1 MAGKR
6 HSVHRCA
13 ECGAEHPKW
22 AGRCEGCGA
31 WNTLVEEVVQ
41 RRPGAPAGRR
51 AASTPSS
58 DRPPVRLSEV
68 STERLPRLQTG
79 LSELDYVLG
88 GGIVPGSLVLIGGEP
103 GVGKSTLLL
112 QAAARLEARGVP
124 TLYATGEESVEQVRL
139 RVDRIEEDAGRV
151 LALAEVRVDVVI
163 AQSAAVG
170 ARVVIVDSIQTTYA
184 DELEGAP
191 GNVGQVREC
200 AARLMRFA
208 KASGTA
214 VVLVGHVTRGGM
226 IAGPKTLEHVVDTV
240 VYFEGEPTSGFRVLR
255 AVKNR
260 FGSVD
265 EVGIFEMTS
274 AGLIPVAN
282 PSAAFVAG
290 RSAETAGTAVTAM
303 MEGTRPVLIEIQ
315 ALAAKAG
322 FGTPQRVATGL
333 EQKRLAVLL
342 AVLERRGGFPFH
354 DLDVFVNVTGGVR
367 LIEPASDLAV
377 VAALVSSVADQPLPA
392 DAVFLGEVGL
402 AGEIRPVGATDRRL
416 AEAQRLGFRRAF
428 VSTRTKSHGQIELV
442 PLAHVADL
450 AARLAA

>member
-1 MAGKR
+1 MAAKPR
-6 HSVHRCA
+6 SVYRCA
-13 ECGAEHPKW
+13 DCGAEHPKW
-22 AGRCEGCGA
+22 GGRCESCGA
-31 WNTLVEEVVQ
+31 WNTLVEEVVVAK
-41 RRPGAPAGRR
+41 RRDGGTAERRNAGDGP
-51 AASTPSS
+51 T
-58 DRPPVRLSEV
+58 PVRLAAV
-68 STERLPRLQTG
+68 AGERQPRLRTG

-112 QAAARLEARGVP
+112 QAAARLEAQGVP

-139 RVDRIEEDAGRV
+139 RVDRIEEDAGPV
-151 LALAEVRVDVVI
+151 LALAEVRVDAVI
-163 AQSAAVG
+163 AQAAAAR
-170 ARVVIVDSIQTTYA
+170 ARVVVVDSIQTTYA

-214 VVLVGHVTRGGM
+214 VILVGHVTRGGM

-240 VYFEGEPTSGFRVLR
+240 IYFEGEPSSGFRLLR

-265 EVGIFEMTS
+265 EVGVFEMTAS
-274 AGLIPVAN
+274 GLIPVAN

-290 RSAETAGTAVTAM
+290 RSAETAGTAVTAL

-333 EQKRLAVLL
+333 EHKRLAVLL
-342 AVLERRGGFPFH
+342 AVLERRGGYPFH

-392 DAVFLGEVGL
+392 DALFLGEVGL
-402 AGEIRPVGATDRRL
+402 AGEVRPVAATDRRL
-416 AEAQRLGFRRAF
+416 AEAQRQGFRRAF
-428 VSTRTKSHGQIELV
+428 VSSRTRSHGPIELV
-442 PLAHVADL
+442 SLAHVTDL